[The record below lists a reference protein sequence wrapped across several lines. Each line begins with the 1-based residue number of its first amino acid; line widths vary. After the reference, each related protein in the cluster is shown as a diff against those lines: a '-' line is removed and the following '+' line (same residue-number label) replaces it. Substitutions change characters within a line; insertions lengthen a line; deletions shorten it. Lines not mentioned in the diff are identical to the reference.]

1 MLDCAREAVAATRGR
16 IRQDLSHDA
25 VLAAALERFIEVIGE
40 AAGKVSEA
48 TRDELAGLPWREII
62 GMRNRLVHG
71 YASVDRDVV
80 WAVATADLPALVGAL
95 EEALKQG
102 W

>member
-16 IRQDLSHDA
+16 TRQDLRHDA
-25 VLAAALERFIEVIGE
+25 ILAAALERFIEVIGE

-48 TRDELAGLPWREII
+48 TRDELGGLPWREMI

-80 WAVATADLPALVGAL
+80 WAVATGDLPALVGAL
-95 EEALKQG
+95 EEALKRDP
-102 W
+102 

>member
-16 IRQDLSHDA
+16 TRQDLRHDA
-25 VLAAALERFIEVIGE
+25 ILAAALERFIEVIGE

-48 TRDELAGLPWREII
+48 TRDELGALPWREMI

-71 YASVDRDVV
+71 
-80 WAVATADLPALVGAL
+80 
-95 EEALKQG
+95 
-102 W
+102 